1 MLLKSILFR
10 VAVHRLRHQRQTERN
25 PAFPDQPSVQRAETQ
40 NVKKWLGMEGSN
52 LRFLIQSQASYHWT
66 NPQRRGLRRQATTIL
81 PSPAP
86 SVKQCG
92 PELRRPGPHP
102 LTPP

>member
-10 VAVHRLRHQRQTERN
+10 VAVHRLRRRRQTERN
-25 PAFPDQPSVQRAETQ
+25 PAFPAMPSVQRAGTL
-40 NVKKWLGMEGSN
+40 NAKWLGMEGSN

-66 NPQRRGLRRQATTIL
+66 NPQRRDFRRQATTIL
-81 PSPAP
+81 LPAAP

-92 PELRRPGPHP
+92 PELHRPGPHP